1 MELDHSATFP
11 LRFGVGDFLHKKA
24 ACCKGRRLIHKK
36 KYLSER
42 GNQILLGSIIII
54 GIHKKSCN
62 FNTHYCETTLLA
74 ISGWHSK
81 TRASHTYYTVVS
93 GDSWWA
99 IAKQFSV
106 DMNTL
111 VKLNGK
117 TIDSIIHP
125 GDKLII
131 K

>member
-93 GDSWWA
+93 GDSWWV
-99 IAKQFSV
+99 IAQRNGLSV
-106 DMNTL
+106 YTL
-111 VKLNGK
+111 AAQNG
-117 TIDSIIHP
+117 DSIYSMIHP
-125 GDKLII
+125 GNKLLI